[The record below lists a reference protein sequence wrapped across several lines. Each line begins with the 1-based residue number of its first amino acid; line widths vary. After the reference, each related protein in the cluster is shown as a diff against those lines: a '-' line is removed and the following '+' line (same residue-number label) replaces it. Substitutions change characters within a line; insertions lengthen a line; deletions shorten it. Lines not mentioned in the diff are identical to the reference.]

1 MEIKINK
8 YIKKSYRNNMIKL
21 SRYSLIYFSRR
32 WADLPCDVMEERER
46 AGEKVGEMGPA
57 CLQVHSRQKT
67 CTIQPL
73 RMNCYKLW
81 LEVPSRLGPIRSKPI
96 YLSPIDHG
104 EQDGFMCGTY
114 FSHSQS
120 IDSGQIKK
128 IYIYILHQKRTAYS
142 HHL

>member
-1 MEIKINK
+1 M
-8 YIKKSYRNNMIKL
+8 RL
-21 SRYSLIYFSRR
+21 DGR

-57 CLQVHSRQKT
+57 CPQVLSRQKS

-81 LEVPSRLGPIRSKPI
+81 LEVPSRLGPIRSKPV

-104 EQDGFMCGTY
+104 EHGGR
-114 FSHSQS
+114 
-120 IDSGQIKK
+120 I
-128 IYIYILHQKRTAYS
+128 
-142 HHL
+142 